1 MNKETSIILKGV
13 AILMML
19 FYHLFNRTE
28 INELCSPLI
37 MIGDTPFVHYLSQ
50 ACYPVPFF
58 LILSGYGLTYLYR
71 HNRLGILSE
80 SRRILHRKYYSNKV

>member
-28 INELCSPLI
+28 INELHAIL
-37 MIGDTPFVHYLSQ
+37 FLS
-50 ACYPVPFF
+50 
-58 LILSGYGLTYLYR
+58 S
-71 HNRLGILSE
+71 
-80 SRRILHRKYYSNKV
+80 